1 MVCATASLVASRAD
15 RAAARAMSLPD
26 VNLSPRH
33 GSVVSRS
40 IGGAL
45 GGVRNQPELTQVE
58 ANTVTRDRDR
68 FGLRGVD
75 FQTAAAED

>member
-1 MVCATASLVASRAD
+1 MSFTPLSGWE
-15 RAAARAMSLPD
+15 AA
-26 VNLSPRH
+26 
-33 GSVVSRS
+33 
-40 IGGAL
+40 
-45 GGVRNQPELTQVE
+45 VRNQPELTQVE